1 MAVRPNDNDPRVI
14 RTRKLLQDAFTS
26 LLREKDFTAITVH
39 DIAARATV
47 NRATFYAHFDDKYA
61 LVESVLAD
69 TFMTLVSQ
77 RLSFPTELTRETLR
91 QLILAVCDF
100 HESLCAQC
108 KRGYQF
114 NVPVVENKIRLQL
127 QQIIMEC
134 LARQGVLPDRSRQEG
149 VAVTMAS
156 WAIYGAV
163 YRWITEGRPIT
174 ADKLAETILPFIM
187 AGIQTAIGEEGF
199 LP

>member
-1 MAVRPNDNDPRVI
+1 MALRPNDNDPRVI
-14 RTRKLLQDAFTS
+14 RTRKLLQDALAS

-47 NRATFYAHFDDKYA
+47 NRATLYAHFDDKYA
-61 LVESVLAD
+61 LVEAVLTD
-69 TFMTLVSQ
+69 TFRTLVSQ
-77 RLSFPTELTRETLR
+77 RLSFPAELTRETLR
-91 QLILAVCDF
+91 QLILSVCDL

-114 NVPVVENKIRLQL
+114 NVPVVEDKIKLQL
-127 QQIIMEC
+127 QQIITDC

-149 VAVTMAS
+149 LAVTMTS

-163 YRWITEGRPIT
+163 YRWITEGRPTT
-174 ADKLAETILPFIM
+174 ADKLAEAILPFIM
-187 AGIQTAIGEEGF
+187 AGMRTTMGEEGF
-199 LP
+199 